1 MSRKPDIRL
10 TIKRKSGGQS
20 TGLLAAWESEK
31 HPGIFS
37 ASLDRSIVRIEVVY
51 ADGRR
56 ESVEPATHWI
66 NAYMAKQE
74 RKNGED
80 DLPF

>member
-1 MSRKPDIRL
+1 MSRKPDIKVS
-10 TIKRKSGGQS
+10 IKKKSDGQS
-20 TGLLAAWESEK
+20 TSLLAAWESEK

-37 ASLDRSIVRIEVVY
+37 ASLDRSIVRLEVVY

-56 ESVEPATHWI
+56 ESVEPATHWF
-66 NAYMAKQE
+66 NAYLTKRDE
-74 RKNGED
+74 GN